1 MSAYLV
7 SEYHIHK
14 LLNAWQWHDT
24 QRVNSPKSNDDLT
37 ALGKQLLRENA
48 RSVAYR
54 YNKPAEDVEDYI
66 FTPLPLSVSDKYP
79 LQLAAWVECL
89 DYQSCETADWDTTAA
104 YRFLNDIRALAC
116 RRFPGFDAIRWS
128 A

>member
-7 SEYHIHK
+7 SENHINK

-24 QRVNSPKSNDDLT
+24 QRGNSPKLNDDLT

-54 YNKPAEDVEDYI
+54 YNKPADDVEGYI
-66 FTPLPLSVSDKYP
+66 FKPLTLSVSDKTP
-79 LQLAAWVECL
+79 
-89 DYQSCETADWDTTAA
+89 
-104 YRFLNDIRALAC
+104 RHPP
-116 RRFPGFDAIRWS
+116 PGWGA
-128 A
+128 